1 MTLFLHELKRSRIS
15 LTVWSAVLSFMLG
28 ICIIIYPEMS
38 SQMGEVSEVFSNMG
52 EFSAAF
58 GMDELNFGEFMGY
71 FGVECGNTLGI
82 GGAIFAAITGISALA
97 KEEKDR
103 TAEFLLTHP
112 VSRTK
117 IVFAKLLSVIFQVI
131 VLNAVIVAVTS
142 LCTLIIGEEPEIKTL
157 ALLFLA
163 YFLMQ
168 LEVAIIT
175 FGLSAFLKNG
185 GFGIGLGL
193 AMTFYF
199 MNIVSNLTEDIEF
212 LKYLTPFGYTDSSF
226 IIKEQ
231 ALDFKYLY
239 VGLIFIAIAV
249 FIGFWKYNKKDIA

>member
-1 MTLFLHELKRSRIS
+1 MTLFLHEMKRSRVS
-15 LTVWSAVLSFMLG
+15 LIVWSVVLSFMLG
-28 ICIIIYPEMS
+28 VCIIIYPEMS
-38 SQMGEVSEVFSNMG
+38 SQMSEVSEVFSNMG
-52 EFSAAF
+52 DFSAAF

-82 GGAIFAAITGISALA
+82 GGAVFAALTGISALA

-117 IVFAKLLSVIFQVI
+117 IVFSKLLSVIAQVVI
-131 VLNAVIVAVTS
+131 LNAAIIAVTS
-142 LCTLIIGEEPEIKTL
+142 LCIFMIGEEPEIKTL

-168 LEVAIIT
+168 LEIAVIT
-175 FGLSAFLKNG
+175 FGISAFLKG
-185 GFGIGLGL
+185 GGLGIGLGL
-193 AMTFYF
+193 AMMFYF
-199 MNIVSNLTEDIEF
+199 MNIVSNLTEEVEF
-212 LKYLTPFGYTDSSF
+212 LKYITPFGYTDSSF

-231 ALDFKYLY
+231 ALDLKYLN
-239 VGLIFIAIAV
+239 VGLVFFAV
-249 FIGFWKYNKKDIA
+249 ATVAAFWRYSKKDIS

>member
-1 MTLFLHELKRSRIS
+1 MTLFLHEIKRCRVSFI
-15 LTVWSAVLSFMLG
+15 VWSVVLAFMLG
-28 ICIIIYPEMS
+28 VCIIIYPEMS
-38 SQMGEVSEVFSNMG
+38 SQMSEVSDVFSNMG

-82 GGAIFAAITGISALA
+82 GGAIFAAITGMAALA

-112 VSRTK
+112 ISRTK
-117 IVFAKLLSVIFQVI
+117 IVLAKLLSVITQVLI
-131 VLNAVIVAVTS
+131 VNAVIIAVTS
-142 LCTLIIGEEPEIKTL
+142 ICIVIIGEEPEIKTL

-163 YFLMQ
+163 YLLMQ
-168 LEVAIIT
+168 LEITVIT
-175 FGLSAFLKNG
+175 FGISAFLKSG

-193 AMTFYF
+193 AMSFYF
-199 MNIVSNLTEDIEF
+199 MNIVSNLTEEIEF
-212 LKYLTPFGYTDSSF
+212 LKYLTPFGYTDSAF

-231 ALDFKYLY
+231 ALEIKYLA
-239 VGLIFIAIAV
+239 VGFAFAV
-249 FIGFWKYNKKDIA
+249 FSIISAFWKYNKKDIA